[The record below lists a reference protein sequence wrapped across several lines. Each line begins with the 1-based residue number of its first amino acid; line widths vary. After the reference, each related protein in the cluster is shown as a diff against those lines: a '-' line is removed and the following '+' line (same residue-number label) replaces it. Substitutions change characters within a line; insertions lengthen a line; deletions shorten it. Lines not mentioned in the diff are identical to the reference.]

1 MFMLIRLIAILQF
14 LCLAAMASAN
24 DSQPGLLH
32 AGGKLK
38 IEDTSVVAIILNNEP
53 VEMETASAELQLP
66 DAQEVQ
72 LVLHYRDESEK
83 SMSLRLMPAWL
94 SLFPPLIAILF
105 ALLFREVVTALLGG
119 IFSGVIIA
127 AFYQNGDQSVWL
139 QMLRIMDQEILR
151 SLVPDAS
158 GGSVDRGHMS
168 VVLFSVLI
176 GGMVGLIS
184 KNGGMSALVK
194 RVSSAARSARSAQLA
209 TYFMG
214 VLIFFDDYANTLI
227 VGHTMRPLT
236 DRMKISRE
244 KLAYIVDSTAAP
256 VASLA
261 FITTWIGAEL
271 GYISEGL
278 QQIEGLSGNVYGFFF
293 QSLRYSFYPLLTLI
307 FILILI
313 LRNRDF
319 GPMLQA
325 EKKARSRIQAVSDQ
339 AKNDSSEEVVP
350 AHEYSFNA
358 LLPIAVVVFGTLA
371 ALLYTGWDEAVW
383 QSGKG
388 NVFTRLSAIIG
399 GSDSYLALL
408 WASFWGLVIA
418 VASTVLSRAL
428 GLRESI
434 EKVLDGFKAMVPAI
448 VILVLA
454 WALAGLTER
463 LHTADFLTGLLMG
476 KLSPYWLPGLTLLM
490 AALVSFA
497 TGSSWG
503 TMAIL
508 YPIMLPLA
516 WTVGADAGIMKAENL
531 EIFYN
536 VIASVLAG
544 SVLGDHCSPISDT
557 TILSSL
563 ASDCDHISHVRT
575 QMPYALTVGL
585 AAIIFG
591 SVLVHFLPPWICLV
605 LASVA
610 LYFTVSFLGKKPDV

>member
-1 MFMLIRLIAILQF
+1 MLMRFIAFLPF
-14 LCLAAMASAN
+14 LCIAASVSAS
-24 DSQPGLLH
+24 DMEPGLLH

-38 IEDTSVVAIILNNEP
+38 IGDTSVVAIMLNNEM
-53 VEMETASAELQLP
+53 VELEPAAEIQLP
-66 DAQEVQ
+66 EAQEVQ
-72 LVLHYRDESEK
+72 LVLRYRNESEE
-83 SMSLRLMPAWL
+83 SLRLRLMPAWL
-94 SLFPPLIAILF
+94 SLLPPLIAILF

-119 IFSGVIIA
+119 IFSGVLIA
-127 AFYQNGDQSVWL
+127 AIYQNGDQSVWL
-139 QMLRIMDQEILR
+139 HMLQIMDQEILM
-151 SLVPDAS
+151 SLVPDPS

-176 GGMVGLIS
+176 GGIVGLIS

-194 RVSSAARSARSAQLA
+194 RVSSAAQTPRSAQLA
-209 TYFMG
+209 TYVMG
-214 VLIFFDDYANTLI
+214 LLIFFDDYANTLI
-227 VGHTMRPLT
+227 VGNTMRPLT

-278 QQIEGLSGNVYGFFF
+278 QQIEGLTGNVYGFFF
-293 QSLRYSFYPLLTLI
+293 QSLRFSFYPLLTLV

-319 GPMLQA
+319 GPMLHA
-325 EKKARSRIQAVSDQ
+325 ERQARSGVKALHDLKKESSDE
-339 AKNDSSEEVVP
+339 NVP
-350 AHEYSFNA
+350 VREHSFNA
-358 LLPIAVVVFGTLA
+358 LLPIGTVVFGTLA
-371 ALLYTGWDEAVW
+371 ALLYTGWDEALW

-388 NVFTRLSAIIG
+388 HLLTRLSAIIG
-399 GSDSYLALL
+399 ASDSYLALL
-408 WASFWGLVIA
+408 WASFWGLVVA

-434 EKVLDGFKAMVPAI
+434 NKVLEGFKSMVPAI

-454 WALAGLTER
+454 WALAGLTDR
-463 LHTADFLTGLLMG
+463 LHTADFLTGMFIG
-476 KLSPYWLPGLTLLM
+476 KLSPYWLPGLTLLL
-490 AALVSFA
+490 AAVVSFS

-516 WTVGADAGIMKAENL
+516 WTIGAEAGLMKAENL

-575 QMPYALTVGL
+575 QLPYALMVGGV
-585 AAIIFG
+585 AILFG
-591 SVLVHFLPPWICLV
+591 SILVHFFPAWLCFL
-605 LASVA
+605 LASLT
-610 LYFTVSFLGKKPDV
+610 LYFSVSFLGKKPDA